1 MPHPTH
7 TFAAPNARSPFG
19 EHLRH
24 WRLHRRLSQQDLALE
39 ANVST
44 RHLSCVET
52 GKASPSREMILRLAD
67 RLDVPLRERNTLLV
81 AAGFSPTYGARAL
94 EHPELAAAKQ
104 AIEMLLKGHEPYPAL
119 AVDRHWN
126 LVMAND
132 AAYSLLDGVA
142 AHLLTPPINVLR
154 LSLHPEGMAPRIVN
168 LAAWRDHVLE
178 RLARQVQ
185 ATADVQLQAL
195 HDELAAWDEP
205 ANVSLTPLPFEVS
218 DAAAPLADIAVPLVV
233 RSPQGLLRFI
243 STTTIFGTPVDVTLQ
258 DLAIESFFP
267 ADAATQVALQAQA
280 QARTAT

>member
-94 EHPELAAAKQ
+94 DDPELASARQ
-104 AIEMLLKGHEPYPAL
+104 AVEMLLRGHEPYPAL

-126 LVMAND
+126 LVAANS
-132 AAYSLLDGVA
+132 AAYGLLDGVA
-142 AHLLTPPINVLR
+142 AHLLAPPINVLR

-168 LAAWRDHVLE
+168 LLAWRDHVLE
-178 RLARQVQ
+178 RLVRQIQ
-185 ATADVQLQAL
+185 ATADVRLQAL
-195 HDELAAWDEP
+195 HDELAALPVAADGS
-205 ANVSLTPLPFEVS
+205 AHVQATPMN
-218 DAAAPLADIAVPLVV
+218 DIVVPLVV

-243 STTTIFGTPVDVTLQ
+243 STTTIFGTPVEVTLQ

-267 ADAATQVALQAQA
+267 ADAATQAALQAASQ
-280 QARTAT
+280 RV

>member
-19 EHLRH
+19 DHLRH

-94 EHPELAAAKQ
+94 DDPELASARQ
-104 AIEMLLKGHEPYPAL
+104 AVEMLLRGHEPYPAL

-126 LVMAND
+126 LVAANS
-132 AAYSLLDGVA
+132 AAYGLLDGVA
-142 AHLLTPPINVLR
+142 AHLLAPPINVLR

-168 LAAWRDHVLE
+168 LLAWRDHVLE
-178 RLARQVQ
+178 RLVRQIQ
-185 ATADVQLQAL
+185 ATADVRLQTL
-195 HDELAAWDEP
+195 HDELAALPVAADGS
-205 ANVSLTPLPFEVS
+205 AHVQATPMN
-218 DAAAPLADIAVPLVV
+218 DIVVPLVV

-243 STTTIFGTPVDVTLQ
+243 STTTIFGTPVEVTLQ

-267 ADAATQVALQAQA
+267 ADAATQAALQAASQ
-280 QARTAT
+280 RV

>member
-94 EHPELAAAKQ
+94 DDPELASARQ
-104 AIEMLLKGHEPYPAL
+104 AVEMLLRGHEPYPAL

-126 LVMAND
+126 LVAANS
-132 AAYSLLDGVA
+132 AAYGLLDGVA
-142 AHLLTPPINVLR
+142 EHLLAPPINVLR

-168 LAAWRDHVLE
+168 LLAWRDHVLE
-178 RLARQVQ
+178 RLVRQIQ
-185 ATADVQLQAL
+185 ATADVRLQAL
-195 HDELAAWDEP
+195 HDELAALPVAADGG
-205 ANVSLTPLPFEVS
+205 AHVQATPMN
-218 DAAAPLADIAVPLVV
+218 DIVVPLVV

-243 STTTIFGTPVDVTLQ
+243 STTTIFGTPVEVTLQ

-267 ADAATQVALQAQA
+267 ADAATQAALQAASQ
-280 QARTAT
+280 RV